1 MWLRV
6 LVVVL
11 ALCGAARAQSFS
23 VGAQT
28 GITVNFGLPS
38 TFSIVLTGELRRL
51 VGGFGVRTTLGV
63 SHNFEFAADALYRF
77 DDSPQGLLYMG
88 GGLGLANVPLRT
100 KAGMGFFQWD
110 GELRGVIGYEWIV
123 ATNLRLCLEGVVRFP
138 FSSDGRFGLMF
149 GIVWLWGS

>member
-6 LVVVL
+6 LIIIL
-11 ALCGAARAQSFS
+11 ALGSVSRAQTFSF
-23 VGAQT
+23 GAQT

-38 TFSIVLTGELRRL
+38 TFSLVLTGEARRL

-63 SHNFEFAADALYRF
+63 SHNLEVSADALYRF

-88 GGLGLANVPLRT
+88 GGLGLANVPIRNR
-100 KAGMGFFQWD
+100 AGVGSFQWD

-123 ATNLRLCLEGVVRFP
+123 ATNLRLNLEGVVRFP

-149 GIVWLWGS
+149 GIVWLL